1 MKNRKDIDANN
12 PYAKVMLSSTSK
24 YLHSECLQGGHFISH
39 LGVLEV
45 YFDQVQPSIDG
56 AEVFIDNIIGSIYL
70 YIPRHWNVVNDID
83 LYIGSVRYN
92 TDHTEFSE
100 NAPRLTL
107 SGRVILGNV
116 KILYI

>member
-1 MKNRKDIDANN
+1 MKNFDGNN

-45 YFDQVQPSIDG
+45 YFDQVQLSIDG

-70 YIPRHWNVVNDID
+70 YIPRHWNVVNNID
-83 LYIGSVRYN
+83 LYIGTVSYS
-92 TDHTEFSE
+92 TGHTELSE
-100 NAPRLTL
+100 KVPQLTL
-107 SGRVILGNV
+107 AGKIILGNV